1 MLMLQLSDES
11 VPVLSPGDVP
21 VFSSADIKLEMLSSD
36 VSEFFILSSCISLV
50 ALLLFNIHH
59 HRHHY

>member
-1 MLMLQLSDES
+1 MLQSSGES

-36 VSEFFILSSCISLV
+36 VSEFFILSSCTSLVV
-50 ALLLFNIHH
+50 ALLLLSIHH
-59 HRHHY
+59 HLHHH